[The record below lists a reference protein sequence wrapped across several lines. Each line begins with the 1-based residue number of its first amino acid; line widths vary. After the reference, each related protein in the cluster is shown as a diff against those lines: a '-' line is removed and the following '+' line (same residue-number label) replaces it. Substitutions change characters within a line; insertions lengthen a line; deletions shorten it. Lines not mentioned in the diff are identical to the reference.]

1 MGRPYLLYT
10 VQGGGHSWPGGK
22 PMLEWWVGP
31 TSREIDATGPR
42 ERALPGRP
50 ARARLHRNALDSPLL
65 TGTTTP
71 KEFSLTFL
79 LQLNNVAQQSI
90 IYDLWHLAQYRA
102 APDRKSQKR

>member
-1 MGRPYLLYT
+1 
-10 VQGGGHSWPGGK
+10 
-22 PMLEWWVGP
+22 MLEWWVGP

-79 LQLNNVAQQSI
+79 LQLNNVA
-90 IYDLWHLAQYRA
+90 H
-102 APDRKSQKR
+102 